1 MRPSAR
7 PSRFNGCASPNSAEA
22 AVSVRFATMQT
33 SFHSAAILSVSDVV
47 RAARDRLEQAFTD
60 VWIEGEVSG
69 LRAPGSGHLYLTLKD
84 AQAQIKAVI
93 FRGVATR
100 LRFGIQD
107 GLSVV
112 ARGRLTIYEARGDFQ
127 IVLDVVE
134 PKGLGAL
141 QLAFEQLKERLA
153 REGLFEESRKRPLPF
168 LPRRVGLVTSLHGA
182 AVRDMLTVLQRRC
195 PAIGIIIV
203 PVLVQGDGA
212 ARQVAD
218 GIKRLNAAK
227 LVDVMIVGRGGGSIE
242 DLWTFNEEVVVRAI
256 AASRVPVVSAVG
268 HEIDTTLA
276 DFAADYRA
284 PTPSAAAEAVVPVLS
299 EVIEGLSQRESRLVR
314 ALQGR
319 LVGYRHELAGHQL
332 VIQGV
337 RLRFQRVAQRLDD
350 RLEAAQSAMRTLLA
364 AHRLHAVKIHHGLRI
379 AGPAGWIHDRLVV
392 VPQLL
397 KRARQGIAAVLGRKQ
412 LESRHVLRALGGLN
426 PLAILA
432 RGYSVVCRV
441 RDGRVVRSVSD
452 VVAEE
457 EILARLHEGQLVCTI
472 RKLLPQG

>member
-1 MRPSAR
+1 
-7 PSRFNGCASPNSAEA
+7 
-22 AVSVRFATMQT
+22 MQT
-33 SFHSAAILSVSDVV
+33 SFHSATILSVSDVV

-195 PAIGIIIV
+195 PAIGIVIV

-256 AASRVPVVSAVG
+256 VASRVPVVSAVG

-299 EVIEGLSQRESRLVR
+299 EVIEGLSQLEARLVR
-314 ALQGR
+314 ALHGR
-319 LVGYRHELAGHQL
+319 LAGYRHEVADHQL
-332 VIQGV
+332 VIQGT

-350 RLEAAQSAMRTLLA
+350 RLEAAQSAMQTLLA
-364 AHRLHAVKIHHGLRI
+364 ARRLHALKVHHGLRI
-379 AGPAGWIHDRLVV
+379 ASPAGWIRDRLVV

-397 KRARQGIAAVLGRKQ
+397 KRARQGIAAVLDRKQ

-432 RGYSVVCRV
+432 RGYSVVFRV
-441 RDGRVVRSVSD
+441 RDGRVVKSVSD